1 MKDFLF
7 YRAQSTPHLISILD
21 TSSDESWTYSELN
34 NEVNKLSTILSQE
47 GIRPLER
54 IGLFLDTSL
63 QSVLTIYALL
73 RIGALCVPI
82 SNKSS
87 SEEISN
93 FINAAQ
99 INKLFW
105 QNNPP
110 NGLSHFGIPSIS
122 FKNLP
127 PTSSINSLD
136 ATISTSYES
145 QLEDTCLLLFTSG
158 TTGLSPKVVPLTY
171 QNLLSSSIS
180 SALRLKT
187 DPNDVWLLYLPLHH
201 MGGISPLFR
210 SLASG
215 TTLATMD
222 FPSPE
227 NLRLCMQKYS
237 ITCLSLVPTLLT
249 QFLKEQID
257 LSTLRLL
264 LLGGGPIPDNIL
276 SQCKSL
282 SIPIHPT
289 YGSTETSSQIATA
302 TSSDLLKYPRTVG
315 RPLSS
320 LNLVVQNEK
329 NQSVD
334 EGEYG
339 EIVVSGPMVSNGYFP
354 SETCQ
359 SSTLYNHTFR
369 TGDIGYLRDGFLWI
383 IGRMDDLIITGGEKV
398 YPLEIENVLL
408 THPADSDAAVFSEL
422 DAKWGSKIVAI
433 VVKNNST
440 ISEKELL
447 LFCKKKLSNYKI
459 PKTIHFVDSIP
470 RTVTGTFNSRS
481 FASNNK

>member
-7 YRAQSTPHLISILD
+7 YRAQSTPNRVSLLD
-21 TSSDESWTYSELN
+21 TSTGESWTYSALN
-34 NEVNKLSTILSQE
+34 TEVNKLSTILFQE

-54 IGLFLDTSL
+54 IGLFIDTSV

-87 SEEISN
+87 SKEILN
-93 FINAAQ
+93 FIDAAQ

-105 QNNPP
+105 QNNFS
-110 NGLSHFGIPSIS
+110 NDSLNFGIPSIS
-122 FKNLP
+122 LKNLP
-127 PTSSINSLD
+127 PTSSINLSDVPL
-136 ATISTSYES
+136 SSSYES
-145 QLEDTCLLLFTSG
+145 QLDDTYLLLFTSG

-201 MGGISPLFR
+201 IGGLSPLFR
-210 SLASG
+210 SIISG

-222 FPSPE
+222 FPSSE

-249 QFLKEQID
+249 RFLKEQID
-257 LSTLRLL
+257 LSALRLL
-264 LLGGGPIPDNIL
+264 LLGGGPIPENLL

-302 TSSDLLKYPRTVG
+302 TSSDLLKHPRTVG

-320 LNLVVQNEK
+320 LNLVIQNEK
-329 NQSVD
+329 NQLVD

-339 EIVVSGPMVSNGYFP
+339 EIIVSGPMVSKGYF
-354 SETCQ
+354 SSDTCQ
-359 SSTLYNHTFR
+359 SRKLSNHTFR
-369 TGDIGYLRDGFLWI
+369 TGDIGYLRDDFLWI

-398 YPLEIENVLL
+398 YPSEIENVLL
-408 THPADSDAAVFSEL
+408 THPLISDAAVFSEPN
-422 DAKWGSKIVAI
+422 DTWGSKIVAI
-433 VVKNNST
+433 IVKNNST
-440 ISEKELL
+440 VSEKEIL
-447 LFCKKKLSNYKI
+447 LFCQKKLSNHKT